1 MLYNS
6 VKFLWK
12 ITCNVCN
19 YLLITFCNYLLITA
33 FDVLRSLPQFQQ
45 RQRLAFQQQAP
56 KVTRASKNRWHACVH
71 THPSHYHSSTFKTY
85 QTAITFSPT
94 TNNFFLPLFYLPPTS
109 YFLPNHRGFERERV
123 EDFSNLYWD
132 TQMVRNNRWLSCFS
146 RGTPAVSYLVKPG
159 GVYKCLFW
167 IEALHSLGVPQ
178 REGALAL
185 GSCNMK
191 FGCHV

>member
-1 MLYNS
+1 MHVCILTLPTIILAHLKLTRQQLLS
-6 VKFLWK
+6 VQL
-12 ITCNVCN
+12 
-19 YLLITFCNYLLITA
+19 
-33 FDVLRSLPQFQQ
+33 
-45 RQRLAFQQQAP
+45 
-56 KVTRASKNRWHACVH
+56 
-71 THPSHYHSSTFKTY
+71 
-85 QTAITFSPT
+85 PT
-94 TNNFFLPLFYLPPTS
+94 TFFSLFSTYHQLPIFSQITEAL
-109 YFLPNHRGFERERV
+109 RERV